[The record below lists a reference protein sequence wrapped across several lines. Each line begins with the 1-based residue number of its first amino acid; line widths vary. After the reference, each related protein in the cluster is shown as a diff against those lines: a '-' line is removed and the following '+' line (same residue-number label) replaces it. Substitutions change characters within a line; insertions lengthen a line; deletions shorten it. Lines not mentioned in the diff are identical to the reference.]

1 METLK
6 QCHSARGCGE
16 MLPLDAFYRSV
27 NGKLGR
33 QANCI
38 QCMRSANSTLEDTCL
53 YVMSNSRI
61 PGEYKIGRSSHPY
74 ERAADLQQSQNFT
87 MVVHA
92 VFPHLGD
99 REYEIHSELESFKV
113 QEGSSRE
120 WFKISLSHIFQV
132 IAALPPRQSRF

>member
-74 ERAADLQQSQNFT
+74 ERAADLQQSHNFN

-92 VFPHLGD
+92 IFDGLGH
-99 REYEIHSELESFKV
+99 REYDIHCALDAFRIQGYK
-113 QEGSSRE
+113 SRE
-120 WFKISLSHIFQV
+120 WFAGSLADLLQV
-132 IAALPPRQSRF
+132 IASFV